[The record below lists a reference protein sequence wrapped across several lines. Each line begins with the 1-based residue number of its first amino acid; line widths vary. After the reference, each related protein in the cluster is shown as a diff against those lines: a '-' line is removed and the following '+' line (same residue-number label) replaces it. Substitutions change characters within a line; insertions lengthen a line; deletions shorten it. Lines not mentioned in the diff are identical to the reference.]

1 MNNNFNAV
9 TFCSSFFFVC
19 VCSGHSAAPG
29 TFSSEPCGNQKA
41 DRGTYRKRILGEDTR
56 GP

>member
-9 TFCSSFFFVC
+9 TFCSSFFLC